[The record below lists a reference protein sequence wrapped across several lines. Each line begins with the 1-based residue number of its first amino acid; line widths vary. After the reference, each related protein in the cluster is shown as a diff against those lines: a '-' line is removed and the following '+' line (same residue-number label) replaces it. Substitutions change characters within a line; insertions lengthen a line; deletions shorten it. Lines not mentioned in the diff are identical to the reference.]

1 MNALRGNYD
10 VLIVGGGIIGTAIA
24 CSLKQQSPAIELAVI
39 EPDPTYEFASTPRAS
54 GGARR
59 LFSCPENIAMSHY
72 SIDFIKRFGELMSVD
87 GAPAPVDWKE
97 QGYLFIVQGASAVR
111 VLEENAAV
119 QRSFGADIRLLDR
132 EGVHTLFPSMRV
144 DDIDGAAYSPGDG
157 WCDPN
162 SFLQG
167 MRRKARSLGVE
178 YVQARVTDFI
188 NSGGRLTGAVLS
200 TGDRPKAEMFVN
212 AAGAWSAQV
221 SAMAGM
227 ALPVSPLRR
236 FEHFFTG
243 QNRIEP
249 LPYVKDLQRLAFRP
263 EGNGYSG
270 GLVNSHEPRGFNFE
284 VDHDYFERAVWPA
297 LAHRFPSAFEG
308 VKCHRTWSGLYEQCE
323 LDGNPIIGS
332 WTGHHENFHVATGFS
347 GHGMMHAPA
356 VGRAVAELILHRRY
370 ETIDLSRLGYGRVL
384 RNEPYAERG
393 IL

>member
-1 MNALRGNYD
+1 MTPLRGNYD
-10 VLIVGGGIIGTAIA
+10 VLIAGGGIIGTAIA
-24 CSLKQQSPAIELAVI
+24 CSLKQQSPAIEIAVI

-59 LFSCPENIAMSHY
+59 LFSCPENVAMSHY

-87 GAPAPVDWKE
+87 GETAHIDWKE
-97 QGYLFIVQGASAVR
+97 QGYLFIVQGAAALR
-111 VLEENAAV
+111 VLEENAQV

-132 EGVHTLFPSMRV
+132 EGVHSLFPSMRV

-157 WCDPN
+157 WCDPS

-178 YVQARVTDFI
+178 YVQAKVADII

-200 TGDRPKAEMFVN
+200 TGDSVRAEMLVN
-212 AAGAWSAQV
+212 AAGAWSARI

-227 ALPVSPLRR
+227 FLPVSPLRR

-332 WTGHHENFHVATGFS
+332 WTGHHENFFVATGFS

-356 VGRAVAELILHRRY
+356 VGRAIAELILHRRF

-384 RNEPYAERG
+384 KNEPYAERG

>member
-59 LFSCPENIAMSHY
+59 LFSCPENVAMSHY

-87 GAPAPVDWKE
+87 GAPAAIDWKE
-97 QGYLFIVQGASAVR
+97 QGYLFIVQGASALR

-132 EGVHTLFPSMRV
+132 EGVRNLFPSMRV

-178 YVQARVTDFI
+178 YLQARVTGFI
-188 NSGGRLTGAVLS
+188 NSGGRITGAVLDN
-200 TGDRPKAEMFVN
+200 GDRLKAEMFVN

-332 WTGHHENFHVATGFS
+332 WTGHHENFYVATGFS

-356 VGRAVAELILHRRY
+356 VGRAIAELVLHRRY